1 MAGHAPR
8 LLHDDALN
16 GRAHWLDTLS
26 DLRISLYMLILAAV
40 AAALVLALDR
50 RFFG

>member
-8 LLHDDALN
+8 IPRPA
-16 GRAHWLDTLS
+16 GRWSRRIDGLS
-26 DLRISLYMLILAAV
+26 DLRISIYMWILAA
-40 AAALVLALDR
+40 LAVGIVYTLDR

>member
-8 LLHDDALN
+8 LSRPA
-16 GRAHWLDTLS
+16 GRWSRWIDGPS
-26 DLRISLYMLILAAV
+26 DLRISIYMWILAA
-40 AAALVLALDR
+40 LAVGIVYTLDR